1 MAIRR
6 IAAVCGAGRG
16 KTSGAAQACISC
28 ILGLFRLDRA
38 AGGTDLRRVLDER
51 FTMRVAHQI
60 REKLTAALNPERLE
74 IADESHRHA
83 GHAGS
88 RPGGET
94 HFRVEVVAAAF
105 QGKSRLERQRLVYA
119 ALKDEMSHQIH
130 ALSLVTRAPGEAG

>member
-1 MAIRR
+1 MT
-6 IAAVCGAGRG
+6 V
-16 KTSGAAQACISC
+16 
-28 ILGLFRLDRA
+28 
-38 AGGTDLRRVLDER
+38 
-51 FTMRVAHQI
+51 VAHRI
-60 REKLTAALNPERLE
+60 RERLTAALNPVRLE
-74 IADESHRHA
+74 IVDESHRHA

-119 ALKDEMSHQIH
+119 ALKDEMSQQIH